1 MRLGRG
7 GGSGYDV
14 EPSTAIV
21 IWYAVTMEVVHG
33 PENEVPAVP
42 ELGRP
47 YNHGSLWTL
56 EPSQIQRPSLKAL
69 TSQIIQCPLSTY
81 LHSGTEDHLALL

>member
-7 GGSGYDV
+7 GGSGHDM

-33 PENEVPAVP
+33 PENEVPAVH
-42 ELGRP
+42 ELGRS

-56 EPSQIQRPSLKAL
+56 ERSQIQRLSLKAP
-69 TSQIIQCPLSTY
+69 TSQIFQCPLSTY
-81 LHSGTEDHLALL
+81 LHSSTEDHLALL